1 MTTIEEL
8 KARIM
13 GGGARAE
20 EEAYSLLDTPDKDD
34 CFLWY
39 PKVQNKEEYGKE
51 QEIDCRRE

>member
-13 GGGARAE
+13 GGGSLTE

-34 CFLWY
+34 CFL
-39 PKVQNKEEYGKE
+39 
-51 QEIDCRRE
+51 